1 MIDGILKHHTLH
13 EGDKAPDFTLP
24 SVDGQTV
31 SLSNGLTSGHR
42 VLLVFLRHLG

>member
-1 MIDGILKHHTLH
+1 MKHRSLH
-13 EGDKAPDFTLP
+13 VGDKAPDFSLP

-31 SLSNGLTSGHR
+31 SLSNSLLGGHR